1 MVKEDLLKT
10 KRIDGE
16 IIDDTRTNFFT
27 TAIPGQ
33 SLTGEPKQ
41 YAWERPPEYD
51 TPEDALKFY
60 LPKITEDETV
70 DDIMLALENDFP
82 LSTLVRGIYMNG
94 VMEGLHSIDVGL
106 LIAPVLH
113 EVIKST
119 AKTYGVEFRE
129 MPVTD
134 EQRLQGKEKQRLAS
148 SVKRFLEKVD
158 EKDQGTE
165 FVVSAMEATEQE
177 PPQEAPQEMPEQQ
190 PQAGGG
196 LMSRSM

>member
-1 MVKEDLLKT
+1 MIQEPT
-10 KRIDGE
+10 
-16 IIDDTRTNFFT
+16 FT

-33 SLTGEPKQ
+33 SLTGEPRQ

-158 EKDQGTE
+158 EKDKG
-165 FVVSAMEATEQE
+165 
-177 PPQEAPQEMPEQQ
+177 
-190 PQAGGG
+190 
-196 LMSRSM
+196 

>member
-1 MVKEDLLKT
+1 MIQEPT
-10 KRIDGE
+10 
-16 IIDDTRTNFFT
+16 FT

-70 DDIMLALENDFP
+70 DDIMLDLENDFP

>member
-1 MVKEDLLKT
+1 MIQEPT
-10 KRIDGE
+10 
-16 IIDDTRTNFFT
+16 FT

-82 LSTLVRGIYMNG
+82 LSSGESIYMNG